1 MKPTKTI
8 RETIMQ
14 LIEVRKQVSE
24 AIDVLQ
30 DMDAKACDW
39 TREEIER
46 LSAVPHDERVKS
58 RLAGTDPL
66 ASGTRADGSTTSPYG
81 AGNGPV

>member
-14 LIEVRKQVSE
+14 LVAARKQLSE
-24 AIDVLQ
+24 AIDILQ
-30 DMDAKACDW
+30 DMDTKSCEW

-46 LSAVPHDERVKS
+46 LSAVPHDERVKA
-58 RLAGTDPL
+58 RLEGSDPL
-66 ASGTRADGSTTSPYG
+66 ASGTRPDGSTTSPYG

>member
-8 RETIMQ
+8 RETIMH

-30 DMDAKACDW
+30 DMDARACDW

-66 ASGTRADGSTTSPYG
+66 KSGTRSDGTSTFAYG
-81 AGNGPV
+81 TGNGPV